1 MGKKHMIFQSILWA
15 TAMLVTVISNSIEL
29 TIFLLIILGSC
40 SVLFMK
46 KKLNEIE
53 KINQAVDGFER
64 K

>member
-15 TAMLVTVISNSIEL
+15 AAMLVTVISNSIEL
-29 TIFLLIILGSC
+29 TIFLLIILGSS